1 MNRGPGARRAAAGP
15 GPRPERGQ
23 ATAEVAL
30 LIPFVMM
37 ALLAIVQIGL
47 VVRARVMVT
56 HAAREGVRVA
66 AVGGSDSEVRH
77 AVHVAADLAIHRIE
91 VSVRRS
97 DGTAT
102 VEVRYRDPT
111 DVPIVG
117 GLIDDADLEA
127 VAHMRIEGN

>member
-1 MNRGPGARRAAAGP
+1 M
-15 GPRPERGQ
+15 
-23 ATAEVAL
+23 
-30 LIPFVMM
+30 IPFVMI

-66 AVGGSDSEVRH
+66 AVGGSDQDVRR
-77 AVHVAADLAIHRIE
+77 AVQVAADLAIHRIE
-91 VSVRRS
+91 VSIRRN
-97 DGTAT
+97 GETAT

-117 GLIDDADLEA
+117 GLIDDAELEA
-127 VAHMRIEGN
+127 TAHMRVEDG